1 MRLPETIHH
10 LVGEPHFAI
19 VATSNPDGHPQS
31 SVVFVKCDDD
41 DTIVFSTVR
50 GRRKTRN
57 LERDPRLSLLVVSR
71 VTGHYAEIRGRVEIT
86 ADPGKELPV
95 VMYRLYMDGRQPP
108 PEPDAERVIVRIFPD
123 KVTVFPP
130 AVVRQSA

>member
-1 MRLPETIHH
+1 MTLPETVRR

-19 VATSNPDGHPQS
+19 VSTSNPDGRPQS
-31 SVVFVKCDDD
+31 SVVFVKCEDDG
-41 DTIVFSTVR
+41 TIVFSTLR

-71 VTGHYAEIRGRVEIT
+71 VTGHYAEVRGRVEIT

-95 VMYRLYMDGRQPP
+95 VMYRLYMGGQEPP
-108 PEPDAERVIVRIFPD
+108 PEPGAERVVVRIFPEH
-123 KVTVFPP
+123 VNLFPP
-130 AVVRQSA
+130 AEVRQSA